1 MKRWLKLLVAVAVLS
16 SPVGAALF
24 RVWVQHDVVHM
35 GYELSSEGR
44 RRRDLRRVHQQ
55 LDVELAAERS
65 PDQLA
70 RRARSLGLAPPTP
83 GQILGQRSAGG
94 AQ

>member
-1 MKRWLKLLVAVAVLS
+1 MKRWLKLILIAAVVA

-44 RRRDLRRVHQQ
+44 RRRDLRRVRQQ

-83 GQILGQRSAGG
+83 GQILGHRVTGG
-94 AQ
+94 AE